1 MEYLE
6 REGWKLVEN
15 TFEGYDEFLEA
26 VKNLDDESYL
36 NDFHIKNIL
45 VFPPSSRK
53 YWAQNELV
61 YEGKILL
68 QDKVKLLRFK
78 KSVI

>member
-1 MEYLE
+1 MIKKAEVKEFLE

-15 TFEGYDEFLEA
+15 TFEEYNEFLEA

-45 VFPPSSRK
+45 VFPASSRK

-61 YEGKILL
+61 HEGKFLL
-68 QDKVKLLRFK
+68 QDKVK
-78 KSVI
+78 